1 MRADRRIG
9 GAGMTLAAALLA
21 GCSMA
26 PAYQPPQT
34 SAPAAYKEVAGWTA
48 AQPADAT
55 PRGNWWEA
63 FNDPVLND
71 LETRAEQASPTL
83 AAALAR
89 YDQARAAA
97 RVENADLFPQI
108 SAGADAGR
116 RRVSGNR
123 FQGNGSAVTYN
134 DYVVGGSLDYE
145 LDLWGRIRNVLG
157 GGSLRA
163 DAEVLGCW

>member
-9 GAGMTLAAALLA
+9 GAGMTLAAVLLA

-34 SAPAAYKEVAGWTA
+34 SAPAEYKEVAGWTA

-89 YDQARAAA
+89 YDQARAATA
-97 RVENADLFPQI
+97 PRHPRPQH
-108 SAGADAGR
+108 AH
-116 RRVSGNR
+116 
-123 FQGNGSAVTYN
+123 
-134 DYVVGGSLDYE
+134 
-145 LDLWGRIRNVLG
+145 
-157 GGSLRA
+157 
-163 DAEVLGCW
+163 